1 MIPLI
6 RVLKPVRALT
16 RCNYTTS
23 SDQLSKLGHNVDPS
37 ELLSDEEI
45 EFEVNIL
52 IRMLLSRSNFC
63 YQLLKVEEVRI
74 AAPYSGHIAGKW

>member
-6 RVLKPVRALT
+6 RVIKPVRALT

-23 SDQLSKLGHNVDPS
+23 SDQLSKLAHNVDPS

-45 EFEVNIL
+45 EFEVKYYF
-52 IRMLLSRSNFC
+52 MDEVSRSNVC
-63 YQLLKVEEVRI
+63 YQI
-74 AAPYSGHIAGKW
+74 FY

>member
-6 RVLKPVRALT
+6 RVIRPIRALT

-45 EFEVNIL
+45 EFEVKKTTLRMFFQGLISVIKNI
-52 IRMLLSRSNFC
+52 
-63 YQLLKVEEVRI
+63 K
-74 AAPYSGHIAGKW
+74 G